1 MSLTL
6 LLVALVTFAFAVGH
20 GLARYASRIVVLGGA
35 EYILVGLLLG
45 PHMPWTLL
53 STEAIERLQPFI
65 YLLLGLT
72 GFTLGLRARSA
83 ASGTEHALGAVVA
96 CLGVFGVCTG
106 VFLFALS
113 RWMPNSEGAGF
124 YLQQPLLQWGSKVLE
139 IWVSSDQ
146 LWVAVG
152 LGASA
157 TVASSSVIRSLR
169 RQRHTAGK
177 VTDLVTSCANV
188 SEMVGVV
195 ALGLLLAS
203 TRATSETGNASLTIV
218 EWSLSTVALGV
229 VCGVLF
235 GLFIG
240 RESDSPR
247 VFLAT
252 VGLVTFA
259 SGVGSALGVSPL
271 FTNLLAGMTV
281 SIISPHSSSLRRELQ
296 RLNHPLFVLLMI
308 FAGTLWSP
316 VQGVLWWMP
325 VVYVGTRALA
335 LRAFLRFA
343 DRVVLAEPTFA
354 LRLGNSLLGQGAL
367 AVAIGV
373 NLALRGGEQ
382 ADIVLSTVLI
392 GMIFSDLFSLR
403 FLRSVLADAGELSVE
418 ALEASPQSSDIEAD
432 PMPEGAP
439 AARAGDTP

>member
-6 LLVALVTFAFAVGH
+6 LLVTLVTFAFAAGH
-20 GLARYASRIVVLGGA
+20 WLTRYASRVVALGGA

-53 STEAIERLQPFI
+53 SAEAIARLHPLI
-65 YLLLGLT
+65 YLLLGLA
-72 GFTLGLRARSA
+72 GFTLGLRARRA
-83 ASGTEHALGAVVA
+83 ASSADLALGAVVA
-96 CLGVFGVCTG
+96 CLGVFGASTG
-106 VFLFALS
+106 VFLFVLS
-113 RWMPNSEGAGF
+113 RWMPGSAGTGF
-124 YLQQPLLQWGSKVLE
+124 YLQQPLLRFGSKVLE

-152 LGASA
+152 LGAAA
-157 TVASSSVIRSLR
+157 TVASSSAIRSLR
-169 RQRHTAGK
+169 RQRYAAGK
-177 VTDLVTSCANV
+177 VSDLVTSCANV

-203 TRATSETGNASLTIV
+203 TRASGSTTGASLTIV
-218 EWSLSTVALGV
+218 EWSVSTVALGV

-247 VFLAT
+247 LFLAT

-271 FTNLLAGMTV
+271 FTNLLAGITV
-281 SIISPHSSSLRRELQ
+281 SMMSPHSQSLMNELQ

-308 FAGTLWSP
+308 FAGTMWSP
-316 VQGVLWWMP
+316 VTGVLWWMP
-325 VVYVGTRALA
+325 VAYVVTRALA
-335 LRAFLRFA
+335 LRIFLRFA
-343 DRVVLAEPTFA
+343 DRVVLAQPTFA
-354 LRLGNSLLGQGAL
+354 LRLGNSLLGQGSL

-373 NLALRGGEQ
+373 NLALRGSEH

-392 GMIFSDLFSLR
+392 GVLCSDLFSLR
-403 FLRSVLADAGELSVE
+403 CLRSVLADAGELSSELPETGPLASDPE
-418 ALEASPQSSDIEAD
+418 AA
-432 PMPEGAP
+432 PMTERPVAP
-439 AARAGDTP
+439 GGNSQ

>member
-6 LLVALVTFAFAVGH
+6 LLVALVTFAFAAGH
-20 GLARYASRIVVLGGA
+20 WLTRYASRVVVLGGA
-35 EYILVGLLLG
+35 EYVLVGLLLG
-45 PHMPWTLL
+45 PQMPWALL
-53 STEAIERLQPFI
+53 SVEAVGRLQPLI
-65 YLLLGLT
+65 NLLLGLA
-72 GFTLGLRARSA
+72 GFTLGLRARRA
-83 ASGTEHALGAVVA
+83 ASSSDHALGAVLA
-96 CLGVFGVCTG
+96 TLGMFAINTA

-113 RWMPNSEGAGF
+113 RWMPTSEGAGF
-124 YLQQPLLQWGSKVLE
+124 YLQQPLLRWGSSVLE
-139 IWVSSDQ
+139 IWVSSEQ
-146 LWVAVG
+146 LWVGVG

-169 RQRHTAGK
+169 LRRHAAGK
-177 VTDLVTSCANV
+177 VSDFVSSCANV
-188 SEMVGVV
+188 SEIVGVA

-203 TRATSETGNASLTIV
+203 TRATSGTSEASLTIV

-247 VFLAT
+247 LFLAT

-271 FTNLLAGMTV
+271 FTNLLAGVTV
-281 SIISPHSSSLRRELQ
+281 SLISPHSQSLMSQLQ

-316 VQGVLWWMP
+316 VTGVLWWMP
-325 VVYVGTRALA
+325 VIYVGARFLA
-335 LRAFLRFA
+335 LRAMLRFA
-343 DRVVLAEPTFA
+343 DRIVLAEPTFA

-367 AVAIGV
+367 AVAIGI
-373 NLALRGGEQ
+373 NLALRAREHAG
-382 ADIVLSTVLI
+382 IVLTTVLI
-392 GMIFSDLFSLR
+392 GVLVSDLFSLR
-403 FLRSVLADAGELSVE
+403 FLRRVLADAGELAAEDRATTPDDSDLDSFTPE
-418 ALEASPQSSDIEAD
+418 LE
-432 PMPEGAP
+432 
-439 AARAGDTP
+439 RR